1 MVLRLAEPEDFELF
15 CSLYNN
21 LENEML
27 YGNEQNEVC
36 LDNEFNFDDETLN
49 EYSPTFNSK
58 DEFLSILNSNAE
70 FIYFVEDDNNVVG
83 VVYFYII
90 KKSTAK
96 VVSICLKDNSYI
108 KQVFELLVNL
118 KDIKEF
124 HISPTSPAICSLLEK
139 MPGVEKAFKFYYK
152 AKKIPRWYLGIF
164 Y

>member
-58 DEFLSILNSNAE
+58 DEFL
-70 FIYFVEDDNNVVG
+70 
-83 VVYFYII
+83 
-90 KKSTAK
+90 
-96 VVSICLKDNSYI
+96 
-108 KQVFELLVNL
+108 
-118 KDIKEF
+118 
-124 HISPTSPAICSLLEK
+124 AICSLLEK
-139 MPGVEKAFKFYYK
+139 MPGVEKDFKFYYK

>member
-58 DEFLSILNSNAE
+58 DEF
-70 FIYFVEDDNNVVG
+70 IYFVEDDNNVVG

-90 KKSTAK
+90 KRSTAK

-152 AKKIPRWYLGIF
+152 AKKIPR
-164 Y
+164 